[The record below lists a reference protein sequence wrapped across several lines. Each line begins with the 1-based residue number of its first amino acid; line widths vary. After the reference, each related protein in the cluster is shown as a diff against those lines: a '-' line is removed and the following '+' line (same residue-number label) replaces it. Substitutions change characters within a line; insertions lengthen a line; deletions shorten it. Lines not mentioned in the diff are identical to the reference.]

1 MRFLDQRSLLQE
13 REKSVKVKMAFM
25 KQISN
30 LKQKGLRLELMGKVE
45 DSIIQK
51 IDEKM
56 TVEPR
61 LEEQGTGY
69 MQG

>member
-1 MRFLDQRSLLQE
+1 M
-13 REKSVKVKMAFM
+13 KVKMAFM